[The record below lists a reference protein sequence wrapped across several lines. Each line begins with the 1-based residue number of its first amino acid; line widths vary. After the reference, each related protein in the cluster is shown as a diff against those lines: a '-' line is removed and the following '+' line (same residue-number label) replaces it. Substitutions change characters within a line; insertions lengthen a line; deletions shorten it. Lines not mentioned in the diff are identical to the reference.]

1 MGRAA
6 VALFVLLTSSMFFDT
21 VLGSRVK
28 LGNEIIRSSNYSI
41 LRNKTV
47 AILSNPSGVFQ
58 DSLQHILDNS
68 LENGVNVKLLLSPE
82 HGFRGDHQAE
92 TGDPILYIDNST
104 GLPVLSA
111 YKLNSSE
118 LAIALKSFEI
128 DCILVDIQDV
138 GVRLYTF
145 IWTMY
150 STLIACG
157 EIGGRFVV
165 LDRPNPLGMV

>member
-1 MGRAA
+1 MFAKIII
-6 VALFVLLTSSMFFDT
+6 LFFSSFIG
-21 VLGSRVK
+21 LSLSSRVT
-28 LGNEIIRSSNYSI
+28 LGNEIIRDSNYS
-41 LRNKTV
+41 LLKNMTV
-47 AILSNPSGVFQ
+47 AVLSNPSGIFQ
-58 DSLQHILDNS
+58 DSMQNIVDNA
-68 LENGVNVKLLLSPE
+68 LENEVNVKLILSPE

-92 TGDPILYIDNST
+92 TGDPILYIDKST

-118 LAIALKSFEI
+118 LSDALRGFGI

-150 STLIACG
+150 NILIASADLDA
-157 EIGGRFVV
+157 RFVV
-165 LDRPNPLGMV
+165 LDRPNPLGI